1 MSLIL
6 PPAIST
12 LVKSLRIRWHGI
24 PLPSECVVA
33 FWHSR
38 MVAGWRLARKNGVAI
53 VSQSRDGDH
62 LTSVLEQWHYMIVRG
77 SSSKGGMEALEEAM
91 RLVKEKKAKR
101 LVITPDGPRGPREE
115 FKRGAFIASKELG
128 LPLIFL
134 HINFRDSMTF
144 MESWDKFE
152 VPYPFSF
159 VDVTAEEIDPS
170 SFPTEKDAQIA
181 WLADLSKRFK
191 DSGAYDDN

>member
-1 MSLIL
+1 MI
-6 PPAIST
+6 
-12 LVKSLRIRWHGI
+12 
-24 PLPSECVVA
+24 
-33 FWHSR
+33 
-38 MVAGWRLARKNGVAI
+38 AGWRLARKNAVAI

-62 LTSVLEQWHYMIVRG
+62 LTSVLEQWHYLIVRG
-77 SSSKGGMEALEEAM
+77 SSSKGGMEALEESI

-101 LVITPDGPRGPREE
+101 IAITPDGPRGPKEE

-134 HINFRDSMTF
+134 HINYRDSMKF

-159 VDVTAEEIDPS
+159 VDVTAEEIDCS
-170 SFPTEKDAQIA
+170 SFPQEKEEQVT
-181 WLADLSKRFK
+181 WLADLSRRLKEP
-191 DSGAYDDN
+191 SSNDDY